1 MQLSLGDAIRAL
13 RDRWWVLVIA
23 AGIAAGAA
31 FAYTRL
37 PWVEPRWRSSIWIQA
52 SGQLDYGNTLAVE
65 KLLRGYAELVRQLSI
80 MREVDRNLHLDLPA
94 EQMLRRTGAEPVQDS
109 SQVRIDVE
117 DADPSRAQQMALEI
131 ANTYTQQHNARQESE
146 LREKRV
152 IFTVLDR
159 PTDATLVWP
168 QTRVI
173 VPAAALIGLVVA
185 AGVVVM
191 LAYLDDTLKSEDDVE
206 RDLGLPLIGQVPRL
220 SRVRSS
226 ERWIAQPVATPAP
239 PPAAISRR

>member
-1 MQLSLGDAIRAL
+1 ML
-13 RDRWWVLVIA
+13 A
-23 AGIAAGAA
+23 AGIAASSA

-37 PWVEPRWRSSIWIQA
+37 PWVEPRWKTSVWIQA

-65 KLLRGYAELVRQLSI
+65 KLLRGYAERIRQLSI

-94 EQMLRRTGAEPVQDS
+94 EQMLEHTKAEPVQDS
-109 SQVRIDVE
+109 SQVRIDFE
-117 DADPSRAQQMALEI
+117 DAEPSRAQQAALEI
-131 ANTYTQQHNARQESE
+131 ADVYTQQHNAMQEAE

-159 PTDATLVWP
+159 PTDARLVWP

-173 VPAAALIGLVVA
+173 VPAAALLGLVVA
-185 AGVVVM
+185 AAVVMM
-191 LAYLDDTLKSEDDVE
+191 LAYLDDTLKSEEDVE
-206 RDLGLPLIGQVPRL
+206 RDLGLPLIGQVPTV
-220 SRVRSS
+220 SRVGKS
-226 ERWIAQPVATPAP
+226 ERWAVRPVATPTP